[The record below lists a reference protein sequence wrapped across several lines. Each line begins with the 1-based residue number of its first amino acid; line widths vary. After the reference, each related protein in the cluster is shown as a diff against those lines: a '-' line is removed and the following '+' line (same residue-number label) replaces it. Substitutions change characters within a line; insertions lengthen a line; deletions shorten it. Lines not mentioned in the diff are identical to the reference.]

1 MFLFWTHQCYSATV
15 ENIVTPKSKNQSIY
29 IFLYIY
35 KYIDRVNFESLNSE
49 KMNCST
55 VAL

>member
-29 IFLYIY
+29 IFIYIY